1 MDHYGAQAYIYG
13 IPKIY
18 SVKVL
23 LNRTDAMLRDGN
35 LLHRGTP
42 NMTDQPR
49 ILLDQTYRA
58 LEE

>member
-1 MDHYGAQAYIYG
+1 M
-13 IPKIY
+13 
-18 SVKVL
+18 KVL
-23 LNRTDAMLRDGN
+23 LNRTDALLRDGN